1 MARKYK
7 CSNSVVMIEQ
17 IDGLVFLSRLSD
29 TKTGRTM
36 LIDNRMIAY
45 LVQAGDW
52 IEISG
57 DITGTEPQQIHRPFA
72 LGKDIL
78 E

>member
-1 MARKYK
+1 MARKYQ
-7 CSNSVVMIEQ
+7 CSKSVVMIEQ

-29 TKTGRTM
+29 TTTGRTM

-57 DITGTEPQQIHRPFA
+57 DITGTEPQQIQQPFA
-72 LGKDIL
+72 LGTDIL

>member
-1 MARKYK
+1 
-7 CSNSVVMIEQ
+7 MIAQ

-29 TKTGRTM
+29 TTTGRTM

-52 IEISG
+52 IEYQEI
-57 DITGTEPQQIHRPFA
+57 
-72 LGKDIL
+72 
-78 E
+78 